1 MIGIDLVNI
10 DDFRQQLAPTGETFM
25 ATTFNEGEVT
35 ESGIEFLAT
44 LWAAKKAVVKAA
56 LDPPDNLR
64 EIVIFPNECGRLAA
78 RIGGHCFD
86 LSLSSYGTYVVAV
99 AMAIES

>member
-1 MIGIDLVNI
+1 VIGIDLVNI
-10 DDFRQQLAPTGETFM
+10 DDFRQQLEAAGEAFVT
-25 ATTFNEGEVT
+25 ATFNNDEVT

-44 LWAAKKAVVKAA
+44 LWAAKEAVVKAA
-56 LDPPDNLR
+56 LDPPTDLK

-86 LSLSSYGTYVVAV
+86 LSLSHYGTYVVAV

>member
-1 MIGIDLVNI
+1 VIGIDLVNI
-10 DDFRQQLAPTGETFM
+10 DDFRQQLDVTGESFV
-25 ATTFNEGEVT
+25 TTAFNEEEVS
-35 ESGIEFLAT
+35 ESGVEFLAT
-44 LWAAKKAVVKAA
+44 LWAAKGAVVKAA
-56 LDPPDNLR
+56 LDPPSDLK

-86 LSLSSYGTYVVAV
+86 LSLSHYGTYVVAV